1 MKRNKVILYLIGIV
15 VGIVLYQIIS
25 ASFAQP
31 GMEQWEGKYE
41 EIGYYRNENN
51 TGPVVRVLAVKV
63 LDQDEKWMK
72 AFADSQPHSKY
83 GRTHVFFFSE
93 DLSGKIELNPKAPF
107 FPEEFRQFLLAEYEK
122 TPMGESRFLYLN
134 P

>member
-25 ASFAQP
+25 ASFSQP
-31 GMEQWEGKYE
+31 GKEQWEGKYE

-51 TGPVVRVLAVKV
+51 TGPVVRVMAVRV
-63 LDQDEKWMK
+63 LDRDEKWMK

-83 GRTHVFFFSE
+83 GRTQVFFFSE
-93 DLSGKIELNPKAPF
+93 DVSGNIALNPTAPF
-107 FPEEFRQFLLAEYEK
+107 FSEEFRPYLLAEYEK
-122 TPMGESRFLYLN
+122 TPMGESRFLYLK

>member
-1 MKRNKVILYLIGIV
+1 LKRNKVIFYLIGAI

-25 ASFAQP
+25 ASFSHP
-31 GMEQWEGKYE
+31 GKEQWVGKYE

-51 TGPVVRVLAVKV
+51 TGPVVRLIAVKV
-63 LDQDEKWMK
+63 LDRDEKWMR

-83 GRTHVFFFSE
+83 GRTHVFFFSNGIA
-93 DLSGKIELNPKAPF
+93 GKIELNPTEPF
-107 FPEEFRQFLLAEYEK
+107 FSEEFRPFLLAEYEK
-122 TPMGESRFLYLN
+122 SPMGESRFLYIK

>member
-15 VGIVLYQIIS
+15 VAIVLYQIIS
-25 ASFAQP
+25 ASFSQP
-31 GMEQWEGKYE
+31 GLEQWEGKYH

-51 TGPVVRVLAVKV
+51 TGPVVRVMAVRV
-63 LDQDEKWMK
+63 LDTDEKWMK
-72 AFADSQPHSKY
+72 EFADIQPHAKY

-93 DLSGKIELNPKAPF
+93 GIPDKIELNPTAPF
-107 FPEEFRQFLLAEYEK
+107 FPEEFRPFLMAEYEK
-122 TPMGESRFLYLN
+122 TPMGESRFLYLK

>member
-15 VGIVLYQIIS
+15 VGIVIYQIIS
-25 ASFAQP
+25 ASFFQP
-31 GMEQWEGKYE
+31 GKEQWEGKYE

-51 TGPVVRVLAVKV
+51 TGPVVRVMAVRV
-63 LDQDEKWMK
+63 LDRDEKWMK

-83 GRTHVFFFSE
+83 GRTHVFFFAE
-93 DLSGKIELNPKAPF
+93 DLSDKIQLSPTAPF
-107 FPEEFRQFLLAEYEK
+107 FSEEFRPFLLAEYEK
-122 TPMGESRFLYLN
+122 SPMGESRFLYLK